1 MKEAKEQQIRK
12 LVQEH
17 ISTYADGF
25 RDRHVGEV
33 GDPDGVIN
41 MKIHNIFVEALGE
54 ETRFYGALVRSLDS
68 SLGNRLEKLAIEIAK
83 ITFTVKQDV
92 EGEIWSD
99 QTTGIVALL
108 ESYKS
113 RTKTPAISD
122 YQFLR
127 SAPSTGASSNKRHD
141 SDYYLI
147 DPKTNDHALIEL
159 KIGGDLDNK
168 KARSEKEA
176 LLEQFAILSG
186 TLPGGAKIKIYF
198 ATAYNRYGEGEP
210 WNQSRVKQYFAD
222 DELLIG
228 ADFWNFVTQSQS
240 GYDVV
245 LSEYKNS
252 AHFISDALTNI
263 REAYLANGN

>member
-1 MKEAKEQQIRK
+1 MSEEQKIRD

-17 ISTYADGF
+17 IRSFAERF
-25 RDRHVGEV
+25 SERHIGEV
-33 GDPDGVIN
+33 DDPDGTIN

-54 ETRFYGALVRSLDS
+54 QTRYYTSLVRSLDS
-68 SLGNRLEKLAIEIAK
+68 SLGNALEGLAKDIAK
-83 ITFTVKQDV
+83 LSFNVQDSV
-92 EGEIWSD
+92 EGLIGTE
-99 QTTGIVALL
+99 QTGGIARLL
-108 ESYKS
+108 ESYK
-113 RTKTPAISD
+113 RNEKDPAVSH

-127 SAPSTGASSNKRHD
+127 DPPPASSTNQRHV
-141 SDYYLI
+141 SDYYLTR
-147 DPKTNDHALIEL
+147 PGTKDHYLLEL

-176 LLEQFAILSG
+176 LLEQFAILSSKV
-186 TLPGGAKIKIYF
+186 PQDANIRIYF

-210 WNQSRVKQYFAD
+210 WIQSRVKQYFSD

-245 LSEYKNS
+245 LSEYRDS
-252 AHFISDALTNI
+252 AHFITDALKDI
-263 REAYLANGN
+263 REAYLTNGN